1 MNNKLQSVRGTHDH
15 LPEEMYK
22 YNDIITKAEYISSLY
37 GFKPMAT
44 PIFEFSSVFKKTLGE
59 SSDIVTKEMYT
70 FNDKGNEEITLR
82 PEGTAGIVRA
92 IISNGLSHE
101 MPFKAFYHGP
111 MFRYERPQKGRLRQ
125 FHQIGIEL
133 LGTKSEQADIEVIAC
148 ANNLIK
154 LLNIDKSSTLHINSL
169 GNISERKNY
178 IAKLLVYLKDFKNKL
193 SIESKNRLEKN
204 PLRILDSKSE
214 EDIEIIK
221 NAPKLIDY
229 LELESKDN
237 FNKVLGGLTN
247 LDIPYKINHK
257 LVRGLDYYNNTTFEY
272 ITDKLGSQSA
282 ILAGGR
288 YDNLMKQMGGSDIPG
303 IGWAAGIERLAL
315 LATLKQNITKKI
327 SIIPIGI
334 ENNILCMNLAD
345 ALRKRNISI
354 DMGYSG
360 NLKKRLKQS
369 NKVSANY
376 AVIIGDEEVENNNA
390 IVRNLETGSQEN
402 IELNKL
408 VEHIEKNIVL
418 I

>member
-1 MNNKLQSVRGTHDH
+1 MSNKLQSVRGTHDH
-15 LPEEMYK
+15 LPEDMYK
-22 YNDIITKAEYISSLY
+22 FKNIITKAEYISALY

-92 IISNGLSHE
+92 IISNGLAHE

-133 LGTKSEQADIEVIAC
+133 LGTRSEQADIEVIAC

-154 LLNIDKSSTLHINSL
+154 SLNIDKSSTLNINSL
-169 GNISERKNY
+169 GNIAERKIY
-178 IAKLLVYLKDFKNKL
+178 IAELLVYLNDFKNKL
-193 SIESKNRLEKN
+193 SIDSKNRFKKN

-221 NAPKLIDY
+221 NAPKLINY
-229 LELESKDN
+229 LEAESKDN
-237 FNKVLGGLTN
+237 FNKVLEGLTN

-257 LVRGLDYYNNTTFEY
+257 LVRGLDYYNNTTFEF
-272 ITDKLGSQSA
+272 ITDRLGSQSA

-315 LATLKQNITKKI
+315 LATIKEDQKKKI
-327 SIIPIGI
+327 SIIPIGN
-334 ENNILCMNLAD
+334 ENNILCMQLANE
-345 ALRKRNISI
+345 LINKNISI

-360 NLKKRLKQS
+360 NLKKRLKQA
-369 NKVSANY
+369 NKVSAHY
-376 AVIIGDEEVENNNA
+376 AVIIGNEEVENNNA
-390 IVRNLETGSQEN
+390 IIRNLETGSQDN
-402 IELNKL
+402 IKLEKL
-408 VEHIEKNIVL
+408 VKHIEKIL
-418 I
+418 Y